1 MTGLR
6 GRGAGGWRTT
16 AERNG
21 VAARPARG
29 ARRERPARRERD
41 GGASQILVI
50 GIIGAAAL
58 LLIGALTVPMIVGGS
73 SLLFSA
79 GSGGFGCSGS
89 AQQAKSA
96 LQSKVSGQAKNSIPS
111 NFLSWYQKV
120 GQQYG
125 VPWVILAGIGT
136 VESDNGRTTLPG
148 VQSGAN
154 AFGAAGP
161 MQIGI
166 GGAAGNGWGGAPVH
180 PASQTVSGVAT
191 DEDGNGT
198 ASVYDPADAI
208 AGAAKYLLAHG
219 VLSNAAAAIFAY
231 NHLDSYVQAVES
243 YASTYASGGFSVAP
257 SVGSPAASTAACVQ
271 LSGTVISGSTTVP
284 NQAVA
289 AVIAYAQQQ
298 IGKPYLWG
306 GTGPDAF
313 DCSGLVM
320 MVYQAAGVDIPRTSE
335 AQWTWGP
342 QVPASQVEPGDL
354 VFFAGSDGT
363 PASPGHVGMVIGG
376 GKMIEA
382 YATGFP
388 IRISTYGTASSAGG
402 LTQVVGFTRPWA
414 HSGVVLPPGSSS
426 GPASPSASASP

>member
-1 MTGLR
+1 MTGR
-6 GRGAGGWRTT
+6 PGRGSGGQGRT
-16 AERNG
+16 AEQPNG
-21 VAARPARG
+21 AAVGTAARAVQRV
-29 ARRERPARRERD
+29 RRAGD
-41 GGASQILVI
+41 GGASQIVVI

-79 GSGGFGCSGS
+79 GTGGFGCSGS

-111 NFLSWYQKV
+111 DYLSWYQKV

-136 VESDNGRTTLPG
+136 VESDNGRDPSPG
-148 VQSGAN
+148 VHSLSN
-154 AFGAAGP
+154 PFGAAGP

-166 GGAAGNGWGGAPVH
+166 GGAAGNQWGGAPVH
-180 PASQTVSGVAT
+180 PASQVVSGVAT
-191 DEDGNGT
+191 DENGDGT

-219 VLSNAAAAIFAY
+219 VLSNVSAAIFAY
-231 NHLDSYVQAVES
+231 NHLQSYVQAVEG
-243 YASTYASGGFSVAP
+243 YASTYASGGYSVTAA
-257 SVGSPAASTAACVQ
+257 VGSPAASTAACVQ
-271 LSGTVISGSTTVP
+271 LAGTVISGSTTVP
-284 NQAVA
+284 NSTVA
-289 AVIAYAQQQ
+289 AAIAFARQQ

-306 GTGPDAF
+306 GTGPDSF

-320 MVYQAAGVDIPRTSE
+320 TAYRTAGVNIPRTSQD
-335 AQWTWGP
+335 QWAWGP
-342 QVPASQVEPGDL
+342 QIQASQAEPGDL

-363 PASPGHVGMVIGG
+363 PTSPGHVGLVIGG

-388 IRISTYGTASSAGG
+388 IRISTYGTPSSAGG
-402 LTQVVGFTRPWA
+402 LTKVVGFTRPWA
-414 HSGVVLPPGSSS
+414 HSGVVLPGGSSS
-426 GPASPSASASP
+426 PAASASP